1 MSIRFTL
8 TGEIDTF
15 HGGVHVLLACAI
27 QVSVVAERGIASS
40 RADLVLI
47 ASELNVPSHL
57 DTLRVVT
64 ACAGIVELVCHLA
77 VDIMVDV
84 LLLELME

>member
-47 ASELNVPSHL
+47 AGELNVPSYL
-57 DTLRVVT
+57 DTLPVPGSCGGGDST
-64 ACAGIVELVCHLA
+64 F
-77 VDIMVDV
+77 
-84 LLLELME
+84 